1 MTARADPEPSR
12 PIPDSYW
19 VIPGQFCAGEYPG
32 TLEADKTRAKLR
44 RFLDAGIDCFVD
56 LTEANELAPYAPL
69 LHEEAAARGLTVEH
83 VRVPVRDLSTPA
95 EATVTRILDMIDA
108 QLAAGRRVY
117 LHCWGGIGRTGTIV
131 GCHLVRHCM
140 RYGMNQSHAL
150 AEIARL
156 RAGTPDAHKP
166 SPETEEQIRR
176 VRGWR
181 PGA

>member
-1 MTARADPEPSR
+1 MTAPADPEPSR

-32 TLEADKTRAKLR
+32 TLEAAKTRAKLR

-56 LTEANELAPYAPL
+56 LTEANELLPYVPL
-69 LHEEAAARGLTVEH
+69 LNEEAAARGQTVEH
-83 VRVPVRDLSTPA
+83 VRVPVRDLSTPS
-95 EATVTRILDMIDA
+95 EATVTRLLDLLDA
-108 QLAAGRRVY
+108 RLAAGRRVY

-131 GCHLVRHCM
+131 GCYLVRH
-140 RYGMNQSHAL
+140 GMNQSQAL

-156 RAGTPDAHKP
+156 RAGTPDAHKS